1 MTATLSIHD
10 STSLGRPSALDSVYR
25 GHIADAVEVALKTSP
40 PESRVEDRTAITQLL
55 FKVFGV
61 DSCQP
66 EG

>member
-1 MTATLSIHD
+1 MTATLTIPD
-10 STSLGRPSALDSVYR
+10 ATSLGRTGALDSVYR
-25 GHIADAVEVALKTSP
+25 GHITDGVEAALKTSP
-40 PESRVEDRTAITQLL
+40 PESRVEDHAAITKLL

>member
-1 MTATLSIHD
+1 MTATLTNPD
-10 STSLGRPSALDSVYR
+10 ATSLSSLSALDSVYR
-25 GHIADAVEVALKTSP
+25 GQIADAVEAAVKTLP
-40 PESRVEDRTAITQLL
+40 PESRVEDRAAITQLL